1 MEYSE
6 DGEYVWDGEHWSPV
20 GNNVL
25 QNPNPPETIELSK
38 GITQHYFEFQDSIYI
53 AISVLIPALM
63 MFYLRLDFESTEPFA
78 IYEDEWINILLI
90 LGSFLPIGY
99 AYSLRRRSFAQG
111 PFLLGITGFSCLLW
125 IIFAYGPW
133 EYYLLLT
140 VIVTGSFAANIYL
153 PRTRDFLPVI
163 SIFALWYVM
172 QMNYQFS
179 SYSDWYIPSDSF
191 VRGMWEDYYLIH
203 PPYGNDTWRANE
215 ISLFL
220 ANFEMFF
227 FIALAPSFL
236 TGKSIKSKHFADG
249 GYVPIRDAAVAVLP
263 ALALI
268 LFSLG
273 VGTIIAS
280 ASGTF
285 EGIMIGVSFAI
296 VGMVIGQ
303 FKLLAD
309 VINRG
314 IRTSKK

>member
-20 GNNVL
+20 ENSAL
-25 QNPNPPETIELSK
+25 PNPESLEPIQYTKS
-38 GITQHYFEFQDSIYI
+38 ITEHYFEWQDSIYI
-53 AISVLIPALM
+53 GISVLIPVIM
-63 MFYLRLDFESTEPFA
+63 MFYLIPNFDSTDPFA
-78 IYEDEWINILLI
+78 NYEGELASILLI
-90 LGSFLPIGY
+90 IGSFLPIGY

-111 PFLLGITGFSCLLW
+111 PLILAATGVSCLLW

-140 VIVTGSFAANIYL
+140 VFVMGCLAANIYMSKV
-153 PRTRDFLPVI
+153 RDFLPVI
-163 SIFALWYVM
+163 SIFVLWQLLQQPGSQIWSISGSNSFLASMWHDY
-172 QMNYQFS
+172 NPPFE
-179 SYSDWYIPSDSF
+179 DWSMGS
-191 VRGMWEDYYLIH
+191 R
-203 PPYGNDTWRANE
+203 
-215 ISLFL
+215 SLFSTY
-220 ANFEMFF
+220 NGIFF
-227 FIALAPSFL
+227 FIALATSFL
-236 TGKSIKSKHFADG
+236 TGDSIKSKPITD
-249 GYVPIRDAAVAVLP
+249 GYVPIRDAALAVLP

-285 EGIMIGVSFAI
+285 EGIMIGASFAI

>member
-1 MEYSE
+1 MKYSE
-6 DGEYVWDGEHWSPV
+6 DGKYVWDGEHWSPV
-20 GNNVL
+20 ENSVL
-25 QNPNPPETIELSK
+25 PNSDSPQPMPYAK
-38 GITQHYFEFQDSIYI
+38 QITEHYFEWQDSVYI

-63 MFYLRLDFESTEPFA
+63 MFYLRLNFESTEPFA

-111 PFLLGITGFSCLLW
+111 PLLLGITGFSCLLW

-172 QMNYQFS
+172 QLNYQFF
-179 SYSDWYIPSDSF
+179 SYSDWYVPSDSF
-191 VRGMWEDYYLIH
+191 VRGMWTDYSSTNNSLD
-203 PPYGNDTWRANE
+203 GTWRANE

-236 TGKSIKSKHFADG
+236 TGKSVKSKYLADG

-273 VGTIIAS
+273 VGAIIAS

-285 EGIMIGVSFAI
+285 EGLMIGVSIAV
-296 VGMVIGQ
+296 VGVIIGQ

-314 IRTSKK
+314 IRTSRK

>member
-1 MEYSE
+1 MKYSE
-6 DGEYVWDGEHWSPV
+6 DGKYVWDGEHWSPIE
-20 GNNVL
+20 NSVL
-25 QNPNPPETIELSK
+25 PNSDSPQPMPYAK
-38 GITQHYFEFQDSIYI
+38 QITEHYFEWQDSIYTT
-53 AISVLIPALM
+53 ISILIPVVM
-63 MFYLRLDFESTEPFA
+63 MFYLMPNFDSTEPFVL
-78 IYEDEWINILLI
+78 YEDQLASILLI
-90 LGSFLPIGY
+90 IGSFLPIGY

-111 PFLLGITGFSCLLW
+111 PIILAATGFSCLLW

-140 VIVTGSFAANIYL
+140 AFVMGSLAANIYM
-153 PRTRDFLPVI
+153 PKVRDFLPVI
-163 SIFALWYVM
+163 SIFVLWYLL
-172 QMNYQFS
+172 QLFGEI
-179 SYSDWYIPSDSF
+179 SYDPNSF
-191 VRGMWEDYYLIH
+191 VASMWHEYSPPSEDWSF
-203 PPYGNDTWRANE
+203 GSR
-215 ISLFL
+215 SLFL
-220 ANFEMFF
+220 SNYKIFF
-227 FIALAPSFL
+227 FIALASSFL
-236 TGKSIKSKHFADG
+236 TGESIKSKPILD

-296 VGMVIGQ
+296 VGVVIGQ

>member
-20 GNNVL
+20 ENSAL
-25 QNPNPPETIELSK
+25 PNSDSPQPMPYAK
-38 GITQHYFEFQDSIYI
+38 QITEHYFEWQDSVYM
-53 AISVLIPALM
+53 AISVLIPVVM
-63 MFYLRLDFESTEPFA
+63 IFYLKPNFDSNDPFEM
-78 IYEDEWINILLI
+78 YEGQLVNILLI
-90 LGSFLPIGY
+90 IGSFLPIGY

-111 PFLLGITGFSCLLW
+111 PIMLYHTGISCLLW
-125 IIFAYGPW
+125 IIFAFGPW

-140 VIVTGSFAANIYL
+140 AFVMGSLAANIYL
-153 PRTRDFLPVI
+153 PKVRDFLPVI
-163 SIFALWYVM
+163 SIFVLWYLL
-172 QMNYQFS
+172 QLPGEA
-179 SYSDWYIPSDSF
+179 SYDPKSF
-191 VRGMWEDYYLIH
+191 VTSMWHDYSPTLEDWSW
-203 PPYGNDTWRANE
+203 NSRT
-215 ISLFL
+215 LFL
-220 ANFEMFF
+220 SNYKIFF
-227 FIALAPSFL
+227 FIALASSFL
-236 TGKSIKSKHFADG
+236 TGESVKSKPISD
-249 GYVPIRDAAVAVLP
+249 GYVPIRDAALAVLP

-285 EGIMIGVSFAI
+285 EGIMIGASFAI

>member
-1 MEYSE
+1 
-6 DGEYVWDGEHWSPV
+6 
-20 GNNVL
+20 
-25 QNPNPPETIELSK
+25 
-38 GITQHYFEFQDSIYI
+38 
-53 AISVLIPALM
+53 
-63 MFYLRLDFESTEPFA
+63 
-78 IYEDEWINILLI
+78 
-90 LGSFLPIGY
+90 
-99 AYSLRRRSFAQG
+99 
-111 PFLLGITGFSCLLW
+111 
-125 IIFAYGPW
+125 
-133 EYYLLLT
+133 
-140 VIVTGSFAANIYL
+140 
-153 PRTRDFLPVI
+153 
-163 SIFALWYVM
+163 
-172 QMNYQFS
+172 
-179 SYSDWYIPSDSF
+179 
-191 VRGMWEDYYLIH
+191 
-203 PPYGNDTWRANE
+203 
-215 ISLFL
+215 
-220 ANFEMFF
+220 MFF